1 MQVPDLISYSGA
13 ITSEVR
19 SGVRRAGTCVAFG
32 MNIEACYGYSPLPGW
47 TCGSLDF
54 PQMSDMGYC
63 GVCDDRQS
71 RRFSAVDMARST
83 AIHSG
88 QVLGATEVSS
98 PLTASPDR
106 ASPSGK
112 VTVSALSRTA
122 RRRAPRAK
130 CVRVNPSLI
139 TVHLEQSAA
148 ARSVET
154 CLRPHLAD
162 EGSPLLWWRAR
173 GWPAPCLWPSTNAT
187 HCSTLL
193 YLMVTACCAPGGDLV
208 LHVLSTGTAGDQRA
222 CRLANFGPPNTG
234 APWRDVPERYGP
246 WGRACDLFR
255 RWQRDGTWARIVT
268 HLQAEADAKG
278 LITWDLNVDSTFCRA
293 HEHTAGPVKR
303 GICKG
308 TARRHCRRTGR
319 PRPRTLPG
327 RADDQGPPCRRARA
341 EAFVGA
347 DHGWAARRL
356 SAVRVGPG
364 RDPGAADRFWSA
376 S

>member
-1 MQVPDLISYSGA
+1 
-13 ITSEVR
+13 
-19 SGVRRAGTCVAFG
+19 
-32 MNIEACYGYSPLPGW
+32 
-47 TCGSLDF
+47 
-54 PQMSDMGYC
+54 
-63 GVCDDRQS
+63 
-71 RRFSAVDMARST
+71 
-83 AIHSG
+83 
-88 QVLGATEVSS
+88 VSS

-139 TVHLEQSAA
+139 TVHLKQSAA

-255 RWQRDGTWARIVT
+255 RWQSRW
-268 HLQAEADAKG
+268 HLGQDRHPPPGRGGCEGPDHLG
-278 LITWDLNVDSTFCRA
+278 PERRLHLLPGPRA
-293 HEHTAGPVKR
+293 H
-303 GICKG
+303 
-308 TARRHCRRTGR
+308 
-319 PRPRTLPG
+319 G
-327 RADDQGPPCRRARA
+327 RAGEKGDLQRNRP
-341 EAFVGA
+341 
-347 DHGWAARRL
+347 AALPSNRPTTA
-356 SAVRVGPG
+356 SDA
-364 RDPGAADRFWSA
+364 PGAG
-376 S
+376 